1 MVYTIIKK
9 ADHEF
14 IVRSEEQDVL
24 KCTSRRE
31 AARTIA
37 DANDLMR
44 TQTSRGASG
53 RNVRPKSER
62 LHPPSADKAAM
73 I

>member
-1 MVYTIIKK
+1 MVYSIIKK
-9 ADHEF
+9 ADHQF

-24 KCTSRRE
+24 KCTSRRQ

-37 DANDLMR
+37 DANDLIR
-44 TQTSRGASG
+44 LQISEDSTGRRG
-53 RNVRPKSER
+53 RPKR
-62 LHPPSADKAAM
+62 DPLKPAGLRKAAT